1 MMRVVAL
8 SIGYGVPVGDF
19 DGRVEAAYPHACVLL
34 LDDHGL
40 VTLVTPT
47 IGRLPRG
54 VVVDAP
60 PEFTF
65 GPDIAIGA
73 IAATRSGI
81 LRIRG
86 AALAVDLRSAPLW
99 RSPLGVL
106 KIDGTRDGVARALET
121 AGTALRQDG
130 RSELFVRLAGARL
143 AILAAATRALD
154 AAATEK
160 AMSGLVGLGDGLT
173 PEGDDYLIG
182 YFAGLWACG
191 GADRSRANFVLAL
204 SGWLKR
210 IALCAGKTSRVYLEA
225 AADGE
230 VSERLFDLAN
240 SVAGGSDSAAV
251 NRAAAAALAVGHSS
265 GACGVCGF
273 LQACACWSDGL
284 RSGRH

>member
-1 MMRVVAL
+1 MRVAAL
-8 SIGYGVPVGDF
+8 SIGYGGPVGDF

-106 KIDGTRDGVARALET
+106 KIDGTRAGVARALET
-121 AGTALRQDG
+121 AGTVLRQDG